1 MTQITY
7 AYEKLLKE
15 YNLSISDLPA
25 DAQTGIKQIKSIA
38 VALDLQNRKAAKQ
51 GKEFAITSSTA
62 NKIKTFDKWVVRDIL
77 DYVEDKEANT
87 DAPPVEAEEII
98 EEIKNDSVFIS
109 SNVEVLEEK
118 VDVQGIT
125 IDEEFEAIIKTKTE
139 FTLEELKSDCP
150 TAYSL
155 VFLGYKQ
162 GEENGVVTTYHSL
175 IEKDSKFTLTKK

>member
-15 YNLSISDLPA
+15 HNLSISDLPA

-38 VALDLQNRKAAKQ
+38 VALDQQNRKAAKQ

-98 EEIKNDSVFIS
+98 EEIKTE
-109 SNVEVLEEK
+109 NVEVLEER